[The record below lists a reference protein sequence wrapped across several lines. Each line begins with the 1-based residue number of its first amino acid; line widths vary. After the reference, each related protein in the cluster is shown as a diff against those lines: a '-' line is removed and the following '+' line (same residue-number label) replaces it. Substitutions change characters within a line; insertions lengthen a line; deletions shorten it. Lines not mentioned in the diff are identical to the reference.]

1 MYRFN
6 FYKKTNLGKWIF
18 ALILGSIG
26 LGAIY
31 LGISYN
37 VLSHMRRI
45 LIDVKVMPSSHKG
58 KITGVSKVNAGFK
71 TIEGMGS
78 DYRLKAVLI
87 SGEEKYAFI
96 KRGDESYFLK
106 EGMILGALKV
116 EYITVD
122 SVIMEVG
129 GKKVVVKW

>member
-31 LGISYN
+31 LSISYN

-71 TIEGMGS
+71 TNEGMGS
-78 DYRLKAVLI
+78 NYRLKAVLI

-106 EGMILGALKV
+106 EGMISGALKV

-122 SVIMEVG
+122 SVIMEVD